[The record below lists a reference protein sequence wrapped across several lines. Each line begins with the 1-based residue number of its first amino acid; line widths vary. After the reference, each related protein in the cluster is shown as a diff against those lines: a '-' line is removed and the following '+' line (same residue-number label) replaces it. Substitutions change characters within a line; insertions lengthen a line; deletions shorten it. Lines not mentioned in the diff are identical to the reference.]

1 MDGGKSLYVIR
12 IYEYSEYN
20 YPVRKVS
27 KRTSR
32 DFLWAIDEVFAL
44 SAFTNVGVKLPCK
57 KSKQKDVKRFPMGG
71 GKSLYVIRFYEYSEY
86 NYLVR
91 KVSKRTSRDFLW
103 AIEKVFTLSAFTNI
117 ASITTL

>member
-32 DFLWAIDEVFAL
+32 DFLWAIDEVFTL

-57 KSKQKDVKRFPMGG
+57 KSKQKNVKRFPTDG
-71 GKSLYVIRFYEYSEY
+71 GKSLYVIRF
-86 NYLVR
+86 
-91 KVSKRTSRDFLW
+91 
-103 AIEKVFTLSAFTNI
+103 TNI

>member
-32 DFLWAIDEVFAL
+32 DFLRAID
-44 SAFTNVGVKLPCK
+44 
-57 KSKQKDVKRFPMGG
+57 
-71 GKSLYVIRFYEYSEY
+71 
-86 NYLVR
+86 
-91 KVSKRTSRDFLW
+91 
-103 AIEKVFTLSAFTNI
+103 KVFTLSVFTNI

>member
-32 DFLWAIDEVFAL
+32 DFLWAV
-44 SAFTNVGVKLPCK
+44 
-57 KSKQKDVKRFPMGG
+57 
-71 GKSLYVIRFYEYSEY
+71 
-86 NYLVR
+86 
-91 KVSKRTSRDFLW
+91 
-103 AIEKVFTLSAFTNI
+103 EKVFTLSAFTNI
-117 ASITTL
+117 ANVTTL

>member
-12 IYEYSEYN
+12 FYGLWECN

-32 DFLWAIDEVFAL
+32 DFL
-44 SAFTNVGVKLPCK
+44 
-57 KSKQKDVKRFPMGG
+57 R
-71 GKSLYVIRFYEYSEY
+71 
-86 NYLVR
+86 
-91 KVSKRTSRDFLW
+91 
-103 AIEKVFTLSAFTNI
+103 AIEKVFTLSVFTNI